1 MLIRSRKI
9 EVVSF
14 PSMNNE
20 HKVPRLEFLT
30 RLKVVYRKVPKGFNR
45 KAFLSKGI
53 SKRETAKLFVLRVV
67 EILLQKI
74 PLKIFVYLFSEVLCN
89 ISQVCVTTSRKGA
102 SLDLLQRLDQERFFQ
117 SARQEIIFYAGL
129 TIVS

>member
-1 MLIRSRKI
+1 MLIGSRKV

-30 RLKVVYRKVPKGFNR
+30 CLKVVYRKVPKGFNR

-53 SKRETAKLFVLRVV
+53 LKCETAKIFCFAFLRTFAKKNPV
-67 EILLQKI
+67 Q
-74 PLKIFVYLFSEVLCN
+74 IFVYLISEVLCN
-89 ISQVCVTTSRKGA
+89 IYQVCVITS
-102 SLDLLQRLDQERFFQ
+102 
-117 SARQEIIFYAGL
+117 
-129 TIVS
+129 

>member
-1 MLIRSRKI
+1 MFVLNCRTVSIGNHIQSWAGKLYVLIRSRKI

-30 RLKVVYRKVPKGFNR
+30 CLKVVYRKVPKGFNR

-53 SKRETAKLFVLRVV
+53 LKREAA
-67 EILLQKI
+67 
-74 PLKIFVYLFSEVLCN
+74 KIFV
-89 ISQVCVTTSRKGA
+89 SRFLEL
-102 SLDLLQRLDQERFFQ
+102 SLKKTRCKSLY
-117 SARQEIIFYAGL
+117 I
-129 TIVS
+129 